1 MSHRVEK
8 SEQEWR
14 HELTDEQ
21 YRVLRLKG
29 TEPPFSGE
37 YCDTET
43 PGVEQMAFRGQ
54 RPEITVPEGIEVP
67 PGPFRGTDG
76 CNSLFPGRGPG
87 AGCLTRRESPR

>member
-14 HELTDEQ
+14 HELSDEQ

-43 PGVEQMAFRGQ
+43 AGVYRCAACGFEAQQHFWQ
-54 RPEITVPEGIEVP
+54 CP
-67 PGPFRGTDG
+67 
-76 CNSLFPGRGPG
+76 
-87 AGCLTRRESPR
+87 GCLNWDTFPAQRIEEL